1 MIPTLLRGSLR
12 RRPAQLGLIFA
23 AVLTAAAAAAVLGAF
38 SARSSARF
46 AEDLRG
52 FGPNLVVRPQ
62 VGGPR
67 TLAFEEAERIA
78 AVPFV
83 LAVAPIVESDDGGRL
98 EVTATRA
105 LLALHP
111 SWQLVGSWPGNGEVA
126 LGSEAD
132 AALAGTAAVSGRL
145 ETGDRYDRAVFRPLL
160 ALPSGAAG
168 VAGPGLSRIEV
179 RAAPE
184 HLSAVIEEIGATVAG
199 AEALPLVRVSEAEA
213 ALTRRLRLLL
223 GTLGGLSL
231 VLALLAVA
239 GASAA
244 LMGERRAEIGLMLAL
259 GYTPH
264 RIAAAQAS
272 ELAAVG
278 ATAALL
284 GAVLGEWAAQGLA
297 ARVLGSA
304 PALGSAELSWTAGG
318 MGAAGLAAAVV
329 VGAGALVIVYRLSR
343 LDAGDL
349 LRGD

>member
-1 MIPTLLRGSLR
+1 MISTLLRGSLR

-83 LAVAPIVESDDGGRL
+83 LAAAPILESDQGGRL
-98 EVTATRA
+98 EVTSTSA

-111 SWQLVGSWPGNGEVA
+111 SWRLVGSWPGSGEVA
-126 LGSEAD
+126 LGSGAD

-145 ETGDRYDRAVFRPLL
+145 ETGDRYDGAIFRPLL
-160 ALPSGAAG
+160 ASPPA
-168 VAGPGLSRIEV
+168 VAGPGLSRVEV

-184 HLSAVIEEIGATVAG
+184 HLSEVVARIGATVAG

-231 VLALLAVA
+231 ALALLAVA

-244 LMGERRAEIGLMLAL
+244 LLGERRAEIGLMLAL

-264 RIAAAQAS
+264 RIAAAQAG

-304 PALGSAELSWTAGG
+304 PSASARLSWTAGG
-318 MGAAGLAAAVV
+318 MGAAGVAAALV